1 MFAAIKD
8 ALGTTRLEGTG
19 RGGGGCINEG
29 EVFKTDAG
37 KIFLKKN
44 SKSKAREMFDG
55 EYKSLKAIVAAG
67 IVKAPTPLLVVD
79 NPAGGAV
86 LVMEYLDMHS
96 LNRHSGTLGS
106 QLAKLHLLNVEVG
119 KKCQANESYV
129 GQTSEEDNPTYV
141 SQYGFPVSTCCG
153 YLAQDNS
160 WCDDWVEFYTK
171 KLQLQLSWIE
181 KEYGD
186 REARELWSHLQLK
199 IPQYFSGIEVK
210 PSLLH
215 GDLWGGN
222 AAETAECPVI
232 FDPASFYGHHEY
244 DLAISAMF
252 GGFSRRFW
260 DEYHSII
267 PKAPG
272 WNNRHKLYKLFH
284 NLNHWNHFGSGYR
297 SGSLQL
303 MRDLCR

>member
-1 MFAAIKD
+1 MFAAIKKS
-8 ALGTTRLEGTG
+8 LGTARLEGTG
-19 RGGGGCINEG
+19 TGGGGCVNEG
-29 EVFKTDAG
+29 EVYKTDTG
-37 KIFLKKN
+37 KVFLKRN

-55 EYKSLKAIVAAG
+55 EYESLKAIIATG
-67 IVKAPTPLLVVD
+67 TVKAPVPHVVVD

-86 LVMEYLDMHS
+86 LVMEYVDMHN
-96 LNRHSGTLGS
+96 LNRHAATLGK
-106 QLAKLHLLNVEVG
+106 QLAKLHLHNIEAEKTSQTESSRVG
-119 KKCQANESYV
+119 LSK
-129 GQTSEEDNPTYV
+129 EDGPVYV
-141 SQYGFPVSTCCG
+141 SQFGFPVTTCCG
-153 YLAQDNS
+153 FLEQDNT
-160 WCDDWVEFYTK
+160 WCDDWVVFYTR
-171 KLQLQLSWIE
+171 KLQQQLSMIE
-181 KEYGD
+181 NEYGD

-199 IPQYFSGIEVK
+199 IPQYFTNIEVK

-215 GDLWGGN
+215 GDLWSGN
-222 AAETAECPVI
+222 AAETTDCPVI

-260 DEYHSII
+260 DEYHGII

-303 MRDLCR
+303 MRDLCH